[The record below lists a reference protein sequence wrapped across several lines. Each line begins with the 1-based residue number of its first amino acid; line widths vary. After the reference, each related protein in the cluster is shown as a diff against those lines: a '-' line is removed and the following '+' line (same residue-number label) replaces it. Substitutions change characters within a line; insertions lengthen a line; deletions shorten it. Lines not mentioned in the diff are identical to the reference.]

1 MKIKRIIIASAVV
14 VLSAIFPVSANATV
28 DTNTYVTAVPNVP
41 ATSLSAGTCPTG
53 QTLSGLNCVVAGSSP
68 AITENYCPSVM
79 WFEYNGVTQS
89 YAFSSTGTAF
99 GNPVGCRYY
108 QYVASEYPRRYNGL
122 LWQPFSTQEACSD
135 GSTPVNGTCSSS
147 VFSRV
152 APTQTEYSCPNGYVL
167 TGVNCMSATYATINA
182 TPIWDT
188 VRDWFLGSLIPKVV
202 ALTFIAIGIFLTIN
216 TVRRNG
222 KKLI

>member
-1 MKIKRIIIASAVV
+1 M
-14 VLSAIFPVSANATV
+14 

-41 ATSLSAGTCPTG
+41 ATSLTAGTCPSG
-53 QTLSGLNCVVAGSSP
+53 QIVSGSNCVTQTVVTPASRTYLCTGSFQGWGAVQPNTGYGNGAGQCGYNYSSSGGWWG
-68 AITENYCPSVM
+68 TMHYFNSSMTTNQVD
-79 WFEYNGVTQS
+79 NGMEWLIVTTTCNQG
-89 YAFSSTGTAF
+89 STLMNGDCVTSTTN
-99 GNPVGCRYY
+99 NPVAN
-108 QYVASEYPRRYNGL
+108 V
-122 LWQPFSTQEACSD
+122 T
-135 GSTPVNGTCSSS
+135 T
-147 VFSRV
+147 
-152 APTQTEYSCPNGYVL
+152 YSCPNGYVL
-167 TGVNCMSATYATINA
+167 SGVNCMSATYATINA